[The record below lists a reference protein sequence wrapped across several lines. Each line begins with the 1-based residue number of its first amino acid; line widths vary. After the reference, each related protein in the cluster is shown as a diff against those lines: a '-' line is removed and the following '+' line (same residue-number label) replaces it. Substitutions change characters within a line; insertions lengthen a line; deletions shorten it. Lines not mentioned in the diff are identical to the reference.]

1 MSHMTI
7 VSTTRWGRKP
17 CKSPA
22 WEALSHAPVQ
32 AATTHY
38 DVGSV
43 MAGKHRRV
51 VAAPG
56 FRGRTAPVVIA
67 PHRSLPIEVTDG
79 PTNVTHYVTEEEMA
93 DGRRAG
99 GRYRAICGTRV
110 LSASLATPVRRRC
123 PTCAMWASS

>member
-7 VSTTRWGRKP
+7 VTSQAARPGAPRTR
-17 CKSPA
+17 S
-22 WEALSHAPVQ
+22 VQ
-32 AATTHY
+32 AATTHQ
-38 DVGSV
+38 DVGSA
-43 MAGKHRRV
+43 MAGRHRRA

-56 FRGRTAPVVIA
+56 FRGRTAPVVTA

-79 PTNVTHYVTEEEMA
+79 PTNVSHYVTEEEMA

-123 PTCAMWASS
+123 PTCAMWAP